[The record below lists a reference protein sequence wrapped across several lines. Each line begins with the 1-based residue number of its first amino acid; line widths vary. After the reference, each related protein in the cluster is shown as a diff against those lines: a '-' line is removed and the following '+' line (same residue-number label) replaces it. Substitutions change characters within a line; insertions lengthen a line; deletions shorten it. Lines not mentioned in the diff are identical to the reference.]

1 MGMLPPPAW
10 STLKVRPNNLGV
22 DMIRETWAPMGTQ
35 GEALHAIAVIRTDD
49 LATALC
55 GFQGEVRAQESGM
68 KPCVSCQDTLRA
80 LVDTMPDNAVV

>member
-1 MGMLPPPAW
+1 M
-10 STLKVRPNNLGV
+10 K
-22 DMIRETWAPMGTQ
+22 RETWAPMGAQ

-49 LATALC
+49 TATALC
-55 GFQGEVRAQESGM
+55 GFQGEVRTRESAM